1 MTFQYNEIAILK
13 KLQSISSDVKVLKC
27 GNRDSTLQQKY
38 FCYLLETKSKNG
50 RMTKNDFSKLTGLG
64 KDAFYGLNGY
74 QKRDNPVH
82 LETILYAVFWLG
94 ISSEEAFIFCILWG
108 YFLPAEVENFK
119 KVRNIIEKLDC
130 VKEMPVESRIQKLLE
145 FCEKEAYEISCR

>member
-1 MTFQYNEIAILK
+1 MTFQYNEVSILK
-13 KLQSISSDVKVLKC
+13 KLQSISSNSKVLKS
-27 GNRDSTLQQKY
+27 GNRDSTLPQKY
-38 FCYLLETKSKNG
+38 FCYLLKTKSKDR
-50 RMTKNDFSKLTGLG
+50 RMTKKDFSKITGLG

-94 ISSEEAFIFCILWG
+94 ISSEEAFILCLLWG
-108 YFLPAEVENFK
+108 YFLPAEVESLK

-130 VKEMPVESRIQKLLE
+130 VKDMPVESRIQKLLE

>member
-1 MTFQYNEIAILK
+1 MWKQRQYFATEIFLLFVGNK
-13 KLQSISSDVKVLKC
+13 K
-27 GNRDSTLQQKY
+27 QKRKDDKER
-38 FCYLLETKSKNG
+38 FFKTDRIG
-50 RMTKNDFSKLTGLG
+50 Q
-64 KDAFYGLNGY
+64 DAFYGLNGY

-94 ISSEEAFIFCILWG
+94 ISSEEAFIFCMLWDI
-108 YFLPAEVENFK
+108 FCRREVENFK